1 MVKKP
6 TQYKKLHDNIDNA
19 DQLEGLEEAMGNIA
33 IAMEALI
40 GCTVFEGWFD
50 TLGMVY
56 DEMAPMYEECEAI
69 DAAEYRA
76 EMDGL
81 NRDYLRSVL

>member
-6 TQYKKLHDNIDNA
+6 TQYKKLHDTIDNA

-40 GCTVFEGWFD
+40 GYTVFEGWFD

-81 NRDYLRSVL
+81 NRQYLRSVL

>member
-6 TQYKKLHDNIDNA
+6 KQYKKLHDKIDNI
-19 DQLEGLEEAMGNIA
+19 DQLEGLEEAMSGIA
-33 IAMEALI
+33 SAMEALS
-40 GCTVFEGWFD
+40 GYTVFEGWFD
-50 TLGMVY
+50 TLEMVF

-69 DAAEYRA
+69 DAAEYRE

-81 NRDYLRSVL
+81 NRQYLRSVL

>member
-6 TQYKKLHDNIDNA
+6 KQYDKLHDKIDNA
-19 DQLEGLEEAMGNIA
+19 DQLEGLEEAMGSIA
-33 IAMEALI
+33 IAMEALS
-40 GCTVFEGWFD
+40 GYTVFEGWFD
-50 TLGMVY
+50 TLEMVF
-56 DEMAPMYEECEAI
+56 DEMTPMYEECEAI

>member
-6 TQYKKLHDNIDNA
+6 KQYEKLHDKIDNI
-19 DQLEGLEEAMGNIA
+19 DQLEGLEEAMGSIA
-33 IAMEALI
+33 IAMEALS
-40 GCTVFEGWFD
+40 GYTVFEDWFD
-50 TLGMVY
+50 TLEMVF

-69 DAAEYRA
+69 DAAEYSA
-76 EMDGL
+76 EMDEL

>member
-6 TQYKKLHDNIDNA
+6 KQYEKLHDKIDNA
-19 DQLEGLEEAMGNIA
+19 DQLEGLEEAMSGIA
-33 IAMEALI
+33 SAMEALS
-40 GCTVFEGWFD
+40 GYTVFEEWFD
-50 TLGMVY
+50 TLEMVF
-56 DEMAPMYEECEAI
+56 DEMTPMHEECEAI

-81 NRDYLRSVL
+81 NRQYLRSVL